1 MIHKTILSPVR
12 TSVFTLSLILAVASM
27 ARAAEKI
34 DESPLPLEAARAFPN
49 LEFIRP
55 LLLTHA
61 GDGSGRVFV
70 CSQLGKIH
78 VLDGADEN
86 ADKTQIFLDIEK
98 RVVYKDNEN
107 EEGLLGLAFHPKYKE
122 NGQFFVFYTSMA
134 APHLSVIS
142 RFRVSKD
149 DPNHADPNSEEEI
162 LRVKRPFWNHDG
174 GTIIFGPDGYLYIA
188 LGDGGL
194 ANDPLKNGQKMT
206 TVLGKI
212 LRIDVDHKDA
222 GLEYAVPKDNPFVG
236 AKDTTGDVRGE
247 IWAFGLRN
255 VWRMAFDRAT
265 GLLWAGDVGQDLWEE
280 IDIIVRGGNY
290 GWSVREAKH
299 KFGPNGAEPRPD
311 LIDPIWEYHHDV
323 GKSITGGQV
332 YRGKK
337 LPVLV
342 GSYLYADY
350 ITGKTWGLKYDEKTK
365 TVTANRE
372 IKGNI
377 MPVVSFGEDETGEA
391 YYMTTQGWLFR
402 FREKK

>member
-1 MIHKTILSPVR
+1 
-12 TSVFTLSLILAVASM
+12 
-27 ARAAEKI
+27 
-34 DESPLPLEAARAFPN
+34 
-49 LEFIRP
+49 
-55 LLLTHA
+55 
-61 GDGSGRVFV
+61 
-70 CSQLGKIH
+70 
-78 VLDGADEN
+78 
-86 ADKTQIFLDIEK
+86 
-98 RVVYKDNEN
+98 
-107 EEGLLGLAFHPKYKE
+107 
-122 NGQFFVFYTSMA
+122 
-134 APHLSVIS
+134 
-142 RFRVSKD
+142 
-149 DPNHADPNSEEEI
+149 
-162 LRVKRPFWNHDG
+162 
-174 GTIIFGPDGYLYIA
+174 LYIA

-206 TVLGKI
+206 TLLGKI
-212 LRIDVDHKDA
+212 LRVDVDHKDA

-350 ITGKTWGLKYDEKTK
+350 ITGKTWGLKYDEKTRA
-365 TVTANRE
+365 VTANRE

-377 MPVVSFGEDETGEA
+377 MPVVSFGEDEAGEA